1 MTTREAL
8 EALLPSYRT
17 YYNIISENVTQPFD
31 AEAVFNSHNEQ
42 YYLVKKA
49 KVADVDS
56 NEFVFFKTVDVLDK
70 ETYEILD
77 KTAWEEGIKRVEP
90 SFGHKNSDVTLVIIA
105 DRINVDC
112 FERIKRAHHYTSYCF
127 SLKGYSNFR
136 VVALELKLKRLACNR
151 RGKELRK
158 MFLQYL

>member
-56 NEFVFFKTVDVLDK
+56 NEFVFFKIVDVLDK

-90 SFGHKNSDVTLVIIA
+90 SFGHKN
-105 DRINVDC
+105 
-112 FERIKRAHHYTSYCF
+112 
-127 SLKGYSNFR
+127 
-136 VVALELKLKRLACNR
+136 
-151 RGKELRK
+151 
-158 MFLQYL
+158 